1 MKKIAAFI
9 SLGLIL
15 FIVTSFV
22 NSSKEERETP
32 KDKSPKNIIIL
43 IGDGMGIS
51 QMSSAYY
58 FQENENQEPNFSRFP
73 IVGLSRTSSAKEKIT
88 DSAAGATAISCGKK
102 SYNTAIAVDVD
113 KKPIETILEFLG
125 KKEFTTGLIST
136 SSITHATPAS
146 FFAHAKSR
154 HMAKEIAAQMPESEV
169 DFFAGGG
176 LEYFLDKDEKIDI
189 ISHLKKNGF
198 ITNVENLIAPE
209 QLEKGNKYG
218 FLLAKDAMPKMSKGR
233 GDFLSDATDL
243 ALNYFDMHDRPFFMM
258 VEGSQIDWGGHAND
272 ADYLIKETLDFDKMI
287 GLVLDYAE
295 KDGNTLV
302 IVTADHETGG
312 FTLAAKEKKIPF
324 RGTQRDYKE
333 IGPRFSTGGH
343 SAAMVPVLAYG
354 PGAEIFSGIYQNTE
368 IHAKIMKLL
377 KVQ

>member
-1 MKKIAAFI
+1 MKKIASFI

-15 FIVTSFV
+15 FIVSSFV
-22 NSSKEERETP
+22 NSSEGEKERPKNET
-32 KDKSPKNIIIL
+32 PKNIIIL

-58 FQENENQEPNFSRFP
+58 FQEDEKKEPNFSRFP

-88 DSAAGATAISCGKK
+88 DSAAGATAISCGEK
-102 SYNTAIAVDVD
+102 SYNGAIAVDVD
-113 KKPIETILEFLG
+113 EKPIETILEFLG
-125 KKEFTTGLIST
+125 QKDFTTGLIST

-176 LEYFLDKDEKIDI
+176 LNYFLDEGEEIDV
-189 ISHLKKNGF
+189 ISKLHANGF
-198 ITNVENLIAPE
+198 VTNVDCLLKPK
-209 QLEKGNKYG
+209 QLKEDSKYG

-233 GDFLSDATDL
+233 GDFLTNATDL
-243 ALNYFDMHDRPFFMM
+243 ALNYFDLKERPFFMM

-272 ADYLIKETLDFDKMI
+272 ADYLIQETLDFDKMI

-295 KDGNTLV
+295 KEGNTLV

-312 FTLAAKEKKIPF
+312 FTLAAEEKKVPF
-324 RGTQRDYKE
+324 RGTQSDYKSIE
-333 IGPRFSTGGH
+333 PRFSTGGH
-343 SAAMVPVLAYG
+343 SATMVPVLAYG
-354 PGAEIFSGIYQNTE
+354 PGAEAFSGIYQNTE

-377 KVQ
+377 RVQ